1 MRGEERHPGGRPGG
15 AALGVLPGPKAEA
28 PPGPRG
34 SAPGAGPRGAAR
46 KAAPAAPR
54 AGTPPAAERAD
65 GARRR
70 LGRLTAARALFG
82 LLLLG
87 STLYV
92 LRARGLSA
100 AEPPVAVLL
109 LAAGTVLALSAAYG
123 AALAA
128 GRPGRLLAPL
138 QLLLDT
144 PLVTAVVAVTGG
156 LESPFIFLYLVVIL
170 TSSLLLDRGGTFLV
184 AGLCCLQAAAV
195 GAGWVAEAAFG
206 GGEAADPA
214 PAPFPLMRLSILWGA
229 CLVVAALGGVL
240 AAQSEKTRGE
250 LRRMQEHLQRV
261 ERLAAVGELAAGL
274 AHELKNP
281 LAGLTGAIELLRDE
295 LRYDPERAPLLS
307 IVLREADRLGTLVG
321 HFLLYARPPAGRP
334 EPVEAAAALRETLEL
349 FTRQDRLKGRIR
361 VRLTAPEGLWIAID
375 PGHLQQVLWNLLTN
389 AAEAIEGEG
398 EIAIVLSA
406 PRERRVCLE
415 IRDTGSGIAPE
426 HLPAIFDPFF
436 STKPSGTGLGLSIV
450 QRILEPYGCRLDV
463 ESTPGRGST
472 FRLVFRRIEPPT
484 TP

>member
-1 MRGEERHPGGRPGG
+1 MRGDERHRGGRSEG
-15 AALGVLPGPKAEA
+15 AASGVLTTPEA
-28 PPGPRG
+28 TLPPLPRG
-34 SAPGAGPRGAAR
+34 GPPAAGRRRGGS
-46 KAAPAAPR
+46 PAAPGPLR
-54 AGTPPAAERAD
+54 EGTPKEPERPEGD
-65 GARRR
+65 LRR

-82 LLLLG
+82 LLLFG
-87 STLYV
+87 STLIV
-92 LRARGLSA
+92 LRSRGLSA
-100 AEPPVAVLL
+100 AEPPAATLL
-109 LAAGTVLALSAAYG
+109 FAAGVVLALSAAYG
-123 AALAA
+123 ALLAA
-128 GRPGRLLAPL
+128 GRLRRLLAPL
-138 QLLLDT
+138 QLGLDT
-144 PLVTAVVAVTGG
+144 PLVTAVIAVTGG
-156 LESPFIFLYLVVIL
+156 LESPFVFLYLVVIL
-170 TSSLLLDRGGTFLV
+170 TSSLLLDRRGTFLV

-195 GAGWVAEAAFG
+195 GGGWIPEALLAGDGPAE
-206 GGEAADPA
+206 PA
-214 PAPFPLMRLSILWGA
+214 PGPFPFMRLSILWGA
-229 CLVVAALGGVL
+229 CLVVAGLGGVL

-250 LRRMQEHLQRV
+250 LRRMRDHLERV
-261 ERLAAVGELAAGL
+261 KRLAAVGELAAGL

-334 EPVEAAAALRETLEL
+334 VPVEAGAALRQTLEL
-349 FTRQDRLKGRIR
+349 FTRQDRVKGRIR

-398 EIAIVLSA
+398 EIEIVLSA
-406 PRERRVCLE
+406 PRERRVCVE

-472 FRLVFRRIEPPT
+472 FRLVFRRIAPPT
-484 TP
+484 PA